1 MLQTKGPVM
10 TKSNIRRVVTGHD
23 GNGKAV
29 IISDGPTPHVKT
41 SPHRPGVVI
50 NNLWTTDSMPVPIHG
65 STDPVTAAMKLEP
78 VANGMNFRV
87 VEFPPEADY
96 INNISDEDAHKA
108 FDAMGAGHALEGDA
122 HGGKARHPFM
132 HKTST
137 LDYAIILSGEVYMM
151 LDEDEV
157 LMKAGDVCIQR
168 ATNHVWSNR
177 SNEICRIAFI
187 LIDGQET

>member
-1 MLQTKGPVM
+1 MSKKV
-10 TKSNIRRVVTGHD
+10 SNIRRVVTGHD
-23 GNGKAV
+23 ADGKAV
-29 IISDGPTPHVKT
+29 VISDGPTPHVKT

-50 NNLWTTDSMPVPIHG
+50 NNLWTTDTMPAPTHG
-65 STDPVTAAMKLEP
+65 STDPVTDAMKLEP
-78 VANGMNFRV
+78 VTNGMNFRI

-96 INNISDEDAHKA
+96 ISAISDEDAKKA
-108 FDAMGAGHALEGDA
+108 FDAMGAGHALE
-122 HGGKARHPFM
+122 GKARHPFM

-137 LDYAIILSGEVYMM
+137 LDYAIILEGEVYMM

-177 SNEICRIAFI
+177 SNEVCRIAFI
-187 LIDGQET
+187 LIDGTE